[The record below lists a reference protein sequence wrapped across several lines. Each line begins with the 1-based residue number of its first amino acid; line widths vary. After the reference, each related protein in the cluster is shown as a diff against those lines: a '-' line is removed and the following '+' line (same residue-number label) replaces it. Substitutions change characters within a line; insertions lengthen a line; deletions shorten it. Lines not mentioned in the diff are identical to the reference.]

1 MQINV
6 TEEDE
11 IYHSFYGLRIY
22 FVRNQC
28 NLINTNLQMIYLEQ
42 RFLHLLSNTTVKNLI
57 SRYENFDKEFA

>member
-1 MQINV
+1 MFENLEIKKGYLQINV

-28 NLINTNLQMIYLEQ
+28 NFVNTNLQTL
-42 RFLHLLSNTTVKNLI
+42 
-57 SRYENFDKEFA
+57 